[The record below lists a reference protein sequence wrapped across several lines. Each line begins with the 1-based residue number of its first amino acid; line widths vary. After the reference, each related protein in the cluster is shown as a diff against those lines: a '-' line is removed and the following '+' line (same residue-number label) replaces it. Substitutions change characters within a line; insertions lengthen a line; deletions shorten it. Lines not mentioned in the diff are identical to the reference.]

1 MANLEASAE
10 WSTAGTP
17 ARGLS
22 REIWSP
28 AKYGPAGLKI
38 GSQNRSAL
46 LISVRRGA
54 LELNKNVNYK
64 GLDSITKTTQNIE
77 EKLAKSSREKTK
89 TKHLRYF
96 LVLESFNQTTLIA
109 LIALLDDDL
118 DYTGIKRE
126 MLQFG
131 YT

>member
-1 MANLEASAE
+1 MVPRQIRSGRTE
-10 WSTAGTP
+10 
-17 ARGLS
+17 
-22 REIWSP
+22 
-28 AKYGPAGLKI
+28 I

-46 LISVRRGA
+46 LILVRPGA

-109 LIALLDDDL
+109 LLDDDL